1 MKFLNRK
8 IELDLFTKVLNKNK
22 PTFIIVY
29 GRRRIG
35 KSTLIRKALN
45 PTDVYYMAQL
55 SDESLQRELLAKTIA
70 QNINGFDSVHYPN
83 WDSLFENLS
92 LRVSKKT
99 TLCLDE
105 FPYMVKASPGL
116 PSAIQKWLDLNKNGK
131 CSLVI
136 CGSSQQMMQGFAFD
150 STNPLYGR
158 ASKILK
164 IDPLLPG
171 YLQQALKTD
180 PIQAVEEYSIWGG
193 VPRYWELREDSEDLP
208 SAISDIILNKYGVL
222 HQEPIQL
229 FLDDM
234 RESVQAFSIM
244 SVIGSGANR
253 LSEISA
259 RLGKPSTQLSR
270 PLDILIQLGYLI
282 REIPFGENPKNS
294 KRSLYK
300 INDPFLAFYF
310 KLVVP
315 NMSALEQG
323 AVARVKEQ
331 TKELYKNHISSQW
344 ENLCRMA
351 VPRMQINGHDFNV
364 ASRWWN
370 NQCEFDLVAESIDG
384 KHILVGECK
393 WSDIAKPMEI
403 INQLK
408 NKIIASNIAN
418 RRNLIPALFVKS
430 TKLKTAN
437 QDFHIFTPTD
447 IMKHLI

>member
-1 MKFLNRK
+1 MKFINRK
-8 IELDLFTKVLNKNK
+8 IELELFTKVLNQNK
-22 PTFIIVY
+22 STFIIVY

-45 PTDVYYMAQL
+45 PTDIYYMAQL

-70 QNINGFDSVHYPN
+70 QNINGFDSVIYPN
-83 WDSLFENLS
+83 WDSLFESLS
-92 LRVSKKT
+92 ERVTKKT

-116 PSAIQKWLDLNKNGK
+116 LSAIQKWLDLHKNGK
-131 CSLVI
+131 CNLII
-136 CGSSQQMMQGFAFD
+136 CGSSQQMMQGFTFD

-158 ASKILK
+158 ASKTLK

-171 YLQQALKTD
+171 YLLHALKTD
-180 PIQAVEEYSIWGG
+180 PIHAVEEYSIWGG
-193 VPRYWELREDSEDLP
+193 VPRYWELRNNSEDLP
-208 SAISDIILNKYGVL
+208 NAISDIILDKYGVL

-270 PLDILIQLGYLI
+270 PLDVLIQLGYLI

-323 AVARVKEQ
+323 FVARVIKQ
-331 TKELYKNHISSQW
+331 TQELYVNHISSQW
-344 ENLCRMA
+344 ENLCRMS
-351 VPRMQINGHDFNV
+351 VPRMQIMGHDFNV
-364 ASRWWN
+364 ANRWWN
-370 NQCEFDLVAESIDG
+370 NKCEFDLVAESVDG

-403 INQLK
+403 INHLK
-408 NKIIASNIAN
+408 NKIKESNLVN
-418 RRNLIPALFVKS
+418 GRFLIMALFVKNFNFKES
-430 TKLKTAN
+430 NGECL
-437 QDFHIFTPTD
+437 IFTPKE
-447 IMKHLI
+447 IMKHLV